1 MLRKCFPF
9 ALLAFSLAGCA
20 SIPNVAPV
28 AMDNPANSAAPSGRP
43 YPSSDFLNVAS
54 ATAESA
60 PIAITAGAGLPGAP
74 PSVHADTAAAPAPS
88 GTTPGMNMKMSSG
101 RMSGARMK
109 MDMSKNME
117 GK

>member
-28 AMDNPANSAAPSGRP
+28 AMDNPANPSAAAGRAFP
-43 YPSSDFLNVAS
+43 KTDFLNVA
-54 ATAESA
+54 AAVQESNPVA
-60 PIAITAGAGLPGAP
+60 VTAGAHLPGAP
-74 PSVHADTAAAPAPS
+74 PSVHAGKNTSPTAAGAM
-88 GTTPGMNMKMSSG
+88 PGMNMPG
-101 RMSGARMK
+101 MK
-109 MDMSKNME
+109 MNMSKNMG